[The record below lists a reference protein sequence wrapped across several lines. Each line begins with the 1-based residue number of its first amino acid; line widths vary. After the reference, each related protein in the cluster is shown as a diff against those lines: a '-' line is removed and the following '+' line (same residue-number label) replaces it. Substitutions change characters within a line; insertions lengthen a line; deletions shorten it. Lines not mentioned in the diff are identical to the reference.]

1 MLSTRSRWA
10 GFLALLALSLALALS
25 GLAEKL
31 DLGLLDAQYSLLRS
45 HFPRSAQREVVVV
58 GIDEAS
64 ARRLPE
70 PMTLWHPHLG
80 RFLEAMALARPALLG
95 IDLVLPERSVEDIVP
110 GYDRL
115 LLRGIVAARRAAPLV
130 LAVTVEADGRP
141 RPVYPPLLSAAGAE
155 GSGFALWPVDRDHVV
170 RRFDER
176 LGEAGAPVATLAGA
190 LARRAG
196 VEPAAGLVDFSRGAA
211 FGYVPFSRVLEWFD
225 AGDHAALERAFAGK
239 AVLLGSVLPFID
251 RQPLPVNLADW
262 EPGGGNQVPGV
273 LLNAQALRCLLDGTL
288 VREAPWL
295 PAALL
300 VLAGAALW
308 WLPLRPAAGSAAAAL
323 LGLAALAGSTG
334 LLYRGIFLPVAW
346 PLATGVAALLGRGLL
361 ETGLAA
367 RERARLRRAFSGYVS
382 PQILRDILEGRLAG
396 ELGGRRFRLCVL
408 FADIRNFTARSE
420 GLAPEAMIGLLNRYF
435 EGVTAAIHARGGTV
449 DKFIGD
455 GIMAFFG
462 APRSMDNP
470 APAGFAAARAMLEA
484 VERLNAELRAEG
496 VAPIAIGIGLHLG
509 DAVVGHVGAAA
520 RHEYTAIGDTVNV
533 ASRLEGLT
541 KELGR
546 PLACSRAFV
555 EALEGSE
562 GFVYVGERA
571 LKGHTPVEVYAWPDA
586 PSRP

>member
-1 MLSTRSRWA
+1 MSPSRFRWA
-10 GFLALLALSLALALS
+10 GFFALLALSPGFLLS

-31 DLGLLDAQYSLLRS
+31 DLGLLDGQYALLREW
-45 HFPRSAQREVVVV
+45 FPRPAGRQVVVV
-58 GIDEAS
+58 GIDDAS

-80 RFLEAMALARPALLG
+80 RFLEAMALARPALVG
-95 IDLVLPERSVEDIVP
+95 IDLVLPERSMAPIVP

-115 LLRGIVAARRAAPLV
+115 LLRGIIAARESAPLV

-141 RPVYPPLLSAAGAE
+141 RPLYPPLLSAAGAG
-155 GSGFALWPVDRDHVV
+155 GSGFALWRADADHVV

-176 LGEAGAPVATLAGA
+176 LGEGGAPVATFAGA

-196 VEPAAGLVDFSRGAA
+196 VEPGAGLVDFSRGAA
-211 FGYVPFSRVLEWFD
+211 FGYVPFYRVLEWYD
-225 AGDHAALERAFAGK
+225 AGDRAALEGAFAGR
-239 AVLLGSVLPFID
+239 AVLLGSVLPFVD
-251 RQPLPVNLADW
+251 RQPLPVNLAAW
-262 EPGGGNQVPGV
+262 ESGPGNAVPGV
-273 LLNAQALRCLLDGTL
+273 LLNAQALRCLLDGTQ
-288 VREAPWL
+288 VREAPVL
-295 PAALL
+295 AVLL
-300 VLAGAALW
+300 LALAGAALW
-308 WLPLRPAAGSAAAAL
+308 WLPLRPVAGVAAAA
-323 LGLAALAGSTG
+323 GLALAAVAASGG
-334 LLYRGIFLPVAW
+334 LLHQGVFLPVAW
-346 PLATGVAALLGRGLL
+346 PLATGVAALVGRGAL

-382 PQILRDILEGRLAG
+382 PQILADILEGRLAG

-408 FADIRNFTARSE
+408 FADVRNFTARSE
-420 GLAPEAMIGLLNRYF
+420 ALAPEAVIGLLNRYF

-462 APRSMDNP
+462 APQPLDNP
-470 APAGFAAARAMLEA
+470 AQAGFAAARAMLEA
-484 VERLNAELRAEG
+484 VDTLNAELGAEG

-520 RHEYTAIGDTVNV
+520 RHEYTAIGDAVNV

-555 EALEGSE
+555 EALDRRE
-562 GFVYVGERA
+562 GFVYVGEQP
-571 LKGHTPVEVYAWPDA
+571 LKGHTAVEVYAWPEA
-586 PSRP
+586 PPAH